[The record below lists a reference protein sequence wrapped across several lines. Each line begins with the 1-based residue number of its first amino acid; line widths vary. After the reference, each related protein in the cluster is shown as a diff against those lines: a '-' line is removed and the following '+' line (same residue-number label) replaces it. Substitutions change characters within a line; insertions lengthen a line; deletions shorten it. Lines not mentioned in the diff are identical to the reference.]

1 MYIYKMETWFVLCL
15 GWLKLRDFCFNC
27 YFLICK
33 MFQHSAWYWDFID
46 TFGSQAPEPLSRA
59 YVFSIRALKLLQLL
73 PLLCTYVL
81 YTLQSDKIIGKQI
94 INKYIKLAKIVN
106 IWFGA
111 KIDLLDF
118 SLCIQW
124 TVVILKAMSIGKN

>member
-1 MYIYKMETWFVLCL
+1 MYICKMETWFVLCL
-15 GWLKLRDFCFNC
+15 GWLKLRDFCFNF

-73 PLLCTYVL
+73 PLL
-81 YTLQSDKIIGKQI
+81 YTLCFVHTSIWQNNWKADHKQI
-94 INKYIKLAKIVN
+94 YK
-106 IWFGA
+106 
-111 KIDLLDF
+111 
-118 SLCIQW
+118 
-124 TVVILKAMSIGKN
+124 IGKNRQYMVWSKNRPSRFFFMYSVNCSDLKSHEYR